1 MTISSPAPKFK
12 VKFSLDPFC
21 SGIKILEADSLANP
35 ENKAKQSLKN
45 EYLTAN
51 ISWSLPF
58 YSKFNKILSFTAELS
73 LVI

>member
-45 EYLTAN
+45 EYLTVN
-51 ISWSLPF
+51 IG
-58 YSKFNKILSFTAELS
+58 
-73 LVI
+73 